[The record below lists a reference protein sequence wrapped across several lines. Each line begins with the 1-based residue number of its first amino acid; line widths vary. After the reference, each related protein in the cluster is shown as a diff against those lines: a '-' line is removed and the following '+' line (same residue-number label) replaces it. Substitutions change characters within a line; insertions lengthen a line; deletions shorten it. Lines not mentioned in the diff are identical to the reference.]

1 MPSQE
6 QKPPAIRQNADFQGQ
21 VSNMDPVDIP
31 VGAAT
36 KQVNVTCQIPGVL
49 TVRGG
54 YRKVTF
60 DN

>member
-1 MPSQE
+1 
-6 QKPPAIRQNADFQGQ
+6 
-21 VSNMDPVDIP
+21 
-31 VGAAT
+31 
-36 KQVNVTCQIPGVL
+36 VNVTCQIPGVL